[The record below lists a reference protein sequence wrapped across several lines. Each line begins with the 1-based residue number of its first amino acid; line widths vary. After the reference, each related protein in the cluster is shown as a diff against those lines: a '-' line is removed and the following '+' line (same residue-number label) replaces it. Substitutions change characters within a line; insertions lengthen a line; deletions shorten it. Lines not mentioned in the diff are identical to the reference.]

1 MVVKNPASI
10 PTIVYVCMSVII
22 SSLVQSFNGSLER
35 KIFIDSD
42 TIYVT
47 ICSNMKYNV
56 RPIYKKWIADFDTP
70 LSLFLKVG
78 GDQLLESVEQGKYVG
93 QHSIIGIGKRTT
105 IEFKGKEVTFKFY
118 KNKTIYNTYVHSS
131 ENPLNEVRKYF
142 AKFEVTNTEGLPPF
156 WGGAIGFLGYETVQ
170 YFEKIEVKQEQADFP
185 DGLLIIPEVILIY
198 DAVERVVT
206 AVVPV
211 SEEENSP
218 CEKEAERLLVE
229 IGQKLSSPLSVA
241 LKGVE
246 CSETKISSNFDEQAY
261 VDMVLKAKEHI
272 VAGNIIQV
280 VLSQRFS
287 INTKASPF
295 QLYRILR
302 TMNPSPYLFFLD
314 MGDFQIIG
322 SSPEVMVRAQN
333 GEVLL
338 KPIAGTR
345 PRGKTLDED
354 MELEKD
360 LLSDPKEIAEHI
372 MLVDLGRND
381 LGRIAVPGSVEV
393 VDYQTI
399 ERYSH
404 VMHIVSTVKAKL
416 DKKYDVFDVI
426 RATFPAGTLT
436 GAPKVKAMQLISE
449 FESDRR
455 GPYGGMVLNLGYNG
469 NMDSCIT
476 IRTIVLKDGI
486 ASVQAGAG
494 IVYDSIPKNEYQETI
509 NKATALLKTITEGFQ
524 INDTHSR

>member
-1 MVVKNPASI
+1 M
-10 PTIVYVCMSVII
+10 Y
-22 SSLVQSFNGSLER
+22 
-35 KIFIDSD
+35 
-42 TIYVT
+42 
-47 ICSNMKYNV
+47 SNMSYIVK
-56 RPIYKKWIADFDTP
+56 PIYKKWIADFDTP

-105 IEFKGKEVTFKFY
+105 IEFRGKEVTFKFY
-118 KNKTIYNTYVHSS
+118 KNKAIYNTYVHVS

-142 AKFEVTNTEGLPPF
+142 SRFQVEENESLPPF

-170 YFEKIEVKQEQADFP
+170 YFEKIDVKQEQATLP
-185 DGLLIIPEVILIY
+185 DGLLVIPEVVLIY

-206 AVVPV
+206 AVVAV

-218 CEKEAERLLVE
+218 CEEEANRLLNE
-229 IGQKLSSPLSVA
+229 IGQKLNSPFKVE

-246 CSETKISSNFDEQAY
+246 CSEKSIHSNFDEQSFKE
-261 VDMVLKAKEHI
+261 MVEKAKEHI
-272 VAGNIIQV
+272 VKGNIIQV

-287 INTKASPF
+287 IKTEASPF

-302 TMNPSPYLFFLD
+302 MMNPSPYLFFLD

-322 SSPEVMVRAQN
+322 SSPEVMVRSQN

-345 PRGKTLDED
+345 PRGKSLEED
-354 MELEKD
+354 MELERD

-381 LGRIAVPGSVEV
+381 LGKIAMPGSVQV

-404 VMHIVSTVKAKL
+404 VMHIVSSVKAKL
-416 DKKYDVFDVI
+416 DKRYDVFDVI
-426 RATFPAGTLT
+426 KATFPAGTLT
-436 GAPKVKAMQLISE
+436 GAPKVKAMELISQ
-449 FESDRR
+449 FEKDRR

-476 IRTIVLKDGI
+476 IRTIVLKDGV

-494 IVYDSIPKNEYQETI
+494 IVYDSIPQNEYQETI
-509 NKATALLKTITEGFQ
+509 NKANALLKTITEGIK
-524 INDTHSR
+524 INDTYSR

>member
-1 MVVKNPASI
+1 MIVAICMEVSIKLKAICEKTVK
-10 PTIVYVCMSVII
+10 
-22 SSLVQSFNGSLER
+22 
-35 KIFIDSD
+35 IDVDSRQRH
-42 TIYVT
+42 VT
-47 ICSNMKYNV
+47 MHSNMSYLV

-93 QHSIIGIGKRTT
+93 QHSIIGIGKRTK
-105 IEFKGKEVTFKFY
+105 IEFRGKEVTFKHY
-118 KNKTIYNTYVHSS
+118 KNKAMYNTYGFIAD
-131 ENPLNEVRKYF
+131 NPLNEVRKYF
-142 AKFEVTNTEGLPPF
+142 AKFDVQETVNLPPF
-156 WGGAIGFLGYETVQ
+156 WGGAIGYLGYETVQ
-170 YFEKIEVKQEQADFP
+170 YFENIDVKQDKATLP
-185 DGLLIIPEVILIY
+185 DGILVIPEVVLIY

-218 CEKEAERLLVE
+218 DENEANRLLSDIE
-229 IGQKLSSPLSVA
+229 KKLNSSFTVD

-246 CSETKISSNFDEQAY
+246 HSEKEINSNFNEQSFT
-261 VDMVLKAKEHI
+261 DMVDKAKEHI
-272 VAGNIIQV
+272 ANGDIIQI

-287 INTKASPF
+287 IKTQASPF

-322 SSPEVMVRAQN
+322 SSPEVMVRSQD

-345 PRGKTLDED
+345 PRGRSLEED

-381 LGRIAVPGSVEV
+381 LGRIAEPGSVEV

-426 RATFPAGTLT
+426 RATFPAGTLS
-436 GAPKVKAMQLISE
+436 GAPKVKAMELISK

-476 IRTIVLKDGI
+476 IRTIVLKDGL

-509 NKATALLKTITEGFQ
+509 NKANALLKTITEGIK
-524 INDTHSR
+524 INDTYCR

>member
-1 MVVKNPASI
+1 MNGEWKKPVD
-10 PTIVYVCMSVII
+10 
-22 SSLVQSFNGSLER
+22 SL
-35 KIFIDSD
+35 FIC
-42 TIYVT
+42 VT
-47 ICSNMKYNV
+47 ICSNMNYNI
-56 RPIYKKWIADFDTP
+56 RPIAKRWIADFDTP

-93 QHSIIGIGKRTT
+93 QHSIIGIGKRTI

-118 KNKTIYNTYVHSS
+118 KNKAIYKTNSYKSD
-131 ENPLNEVRKYF
+131 NPLNEVRKYF
-142 AKFEVTNTEGLPPF
+142 AKFTVQESKGLPPF

-170 YFEKIEVKQEQADFP
+170 YFENIDVKPDKATLP
-185 DGLLIIPEVILIY
+185 DGLLVIPEVVLIY

-218 CEKEAERLLVE
+218 NEKEAKILLE
-229 IGQKLSSPLSVA
+229 DIGKKLNSSFTVD

-246 CSETKISSNFDEQAY
+246 HSDTIINSNFDEQSFIS
-261 VDMVLKAKEHI
+261 MVEKAKEHI
-272 VAGNIIQV
+272 SNGDIIQI

-287 INTKASPF
+287 IKTQASPF

-302 TMNPSPYLFFLD
+302 MMNPSPYLFFLN

-322 SSPEVMVRAQN
+322 SSPEVMVRSQN

-345 PRGKTLDED
+345 VRGKSLAED
-354 MELEKD
+354 IELEKD
-360 LLSDPKEIAEHI
+360 LLSDPKELAEHL

-381 LGRIAVPGSVEV
+381 LGRIAEPGSVEV

-404 VMHIVSTVKAKL
+404 VMHIVSSIKAKL
-416 DKKYDVFDVI
+416 DKKYDVFDI
-426 RATFPAGTLT
+426 IKATFPAGTLS
-436 GAPKVKAMQLISE
+436 GAPKVKAMELISK
-449 FESDRR
+449 FEVDRR
-455 GPYGGMVLNLGYNG
+455 GPYGGMILNLGYNG
-469 NMDSCIT
+469 NLDSCIT
-476 IRTIVLKDGI
+476 IRTIILKDGV

-509 NKATALLKTITEGFQ
+509 NKAKALLKTITEGLK
-524 INDTHSR
+524 INDTYCR